1 MQTGDGRIA
10 RRLKG
15 RPTMIDEST
24 GIELKPC
31 PFCKADYASTV
42 VFPDTDRSFSQVVC
56 PICDTL
62 GPMRETR
69 EESANAW
76 NERPAAIEWRTDEP
90 PKDGT
95 PILAVFFKYDNC
107 TVVTWSDAR
116 GFWFIGDDRIET
128 NPDYWA
134 HINHPEGKEWV

>member
-1 MQTGDGRIA
+1 MTADERTQILREYEREYKRTTGKDIYAEFVNGWVRLSGGYVIGTY
-10 RRLKG
+10 RMNTLQDMLLRLKA
-15 RPTMIDEST
+15 RPET
-24 GIELKPC
+24 K
-31 PFCKADYASTV
+31 
-42 VFPDTDRSFSQVVC
+42 
-56 PICDTL
+56 
-62 GPMRETR
+62 RETM
-69 EESANAW
+69 NA
-76 NERPAAIEWRTDEP
+76 ASEWRTDEP